1 MEDLRF
7 TTSANAG
14 HASAIA
20 ALAAN
25 PVKVDR
31 KLLGR
36 IGFLLSR
43 TSWRRRRFASCPALL
58 ARAGRLS
65 SLLAILLSLPFSVIH
80 ETDRNRHPGDLAGQ
94 SFRERKRRCSGG
106 ARP

>member
-1 MEDLRF
+1 VPLLEFGGTSLVAFMEDLRF
-7 TTSANAG
+7 TTSAIAG

-36 IGFLLSR
+36 IGFLLS
-43 TSWRRRRFASCPALL
+43 
-58 ARAGRLS
+58 
-65 SLLAILLSLPFSVIH
+65 
-80 ETDRNRHPGDLAGQ
+80 
-94 SFRERKRRCSGG
+94 
-106 ARP
+106 